1 MLRRIVLTGVVA
13 LVYAAPLYAEDGVT
27 WGKEVRITGAVV
39 RTSAEAVAVENTV
52 GDVTLT
58 CAVPAR
64 LAEKAAALRAGER
77 VRMVCVRAKGRRA
90 QLVKLEL
97 LVEKA
102 RSREKPAEKPA
113 AERKE
118 AVGAVVELGG
128 AAIVV
133 QGRARVACRVPEEKQ
148 AKLEGLELG
157 DKVKIVCV
165 GGMLAGLERYAAEK
179 PDAEQP
185 DAEKPAGE
193 EARLYGRIAELSRAS
208 VTVRGEAGSLTCAV
222 PEGFAEKLARFAVGD
237 SVKMMCRGAELTYL
251 EKV

>member
-1 MLRRIVLTGVVA
+1 MLRRIVLTAVVA
-13 LVYAAPLYAEDGVT
+13 LVYAAPLHAEDGVRQ
-27 WGKEVRITGAVV
+27 GKEVRITGAVV
-39 RTSAEAVAVENTV
+39 RASAEAVAVENTV

-102 RSREKPAEKPA
+102 KSREKPAEKPA

-118 AVGAVVELGG
+118 AVGPVVELGG

-133 QGRARVACRVPEEKQ
+133 QGHARVACRVPAEKQ
-148 AKLEGLELG
+148 AKLDGLKLG

-165 GGMLAGLERYAAEK
+165 GGMLSGLERYAAEK
-179 PDAEQP
+179 P

-222 PEGFAEKLARFAVGD
+222 PEGFAEKLTRFAVGD